1 MTGHYK
7 SPDRILLKKE
17 AKEKDMDFTELKNKE
32 VINVTSGKRL
42 GYVCDI
48 ELDTCDARLLAL
60 IIPGEGGL
68 FTKAPCIKI
77 PWACIEHIGE
87 DLIIVKM
94 KDPIAKV

>member
-1 MTGHYK
+1 
-7 SPDRILLKKE
+7 
-17 AKEKDMDFTELKNKE
+17 MDCFLTELKNKE
-32 VINVTSGKRL
+32 VINVSSGKRL
-42 GYVCDI
+42 GYVSDI

-68 FTKAPCIKI
+68 FSKAPSIKI

-94 KDPIAKV
+94 KEPIVKA

>member
-1 MTGHYK
+1 
-7 SPDRILLKKE
+7 
-17 AKEKDMDFTELKNKE
+17 MDCFLTELKNKE
-32 VINVTSGKRL
+32 VINVSSGKRL
-42 GYVCDI
+42 GYVSDI

-68 FTKAPCIKI
+68 FSKAPSIKI

-94 KDPIAKV
+94 KDPVPRQ

>member
-1 MTGHYK
+1 
-7 SPDRILLKKE
+7 
-17 AKEKDMDFTELKNKE
+17 MDCFLTELKNKE
-32 VINVTSGKRL
+32 VINVSSGKRL
-42 GYVCDI
+42 GYVTDI

-68 FTKAPCIKI
+68 FSKAPNIKI

-94 KDPIAKV
+94 KDPIVKT

>member
-1 MTGHYK
+1 
-7 SPDRILLKKE
+7 
-17 AKEKDMDFTELKNKE
+17 MDCFLTELKNKE
-32 VINVTSGKRL
+32 VINVSSGKRL
-42 GYVCDI
+42 GYVTDI

-68 FTKAPCIKI
+68 FSKAPSIKI

-94 KDPIAKV
+94 KDPIVKT